1 MKDELKNPLALSV
14 ETMAIKR
21 RRNEEDKPDGVIL
34 DENERLRRDAGEELK
49 DAYDR
54 ADAYEK
60 DKLELRGII
69 FFLAGLI
76 LLCGVTFV
84 LMYAMEQG
92 MESQAKADD
101 VVSPMAFTQEERDQG
116 KNLPPEPRLQAAP
129 GFKVEVEGENEPVSL
144 ELREP
149 QAEYRTLLKSW
160 EKTWKEGRKDPSTGA
175 VITLPMEQA
184 KQKVLQEN
192 QIKTRAPQD
201 AERALQDAVQIPM
214 YSSSARTTEIRRQ

>member
-1 MKDELKNPLALSV
+1 
-14 ETMAIKR
+14 MAIKRR

-34 DENERLRRDAGEELK
+34 DENENLRRDAGEEIK

-69 FFLAGLI
+69 FFIAGLI

-84 LMYAMEQG
+84 LMSAMEKG
-92 MESQAKADD
+92 MEAQAKAEDK
-101 VVSPMAFTQEERDQG
+101 VSPMAFTDQEKAEG

-129 GFKVEVEGENEPVSL
+129 GFKVQTETDAEPFNL

-149 QAEYRTLLKSW
+149 QAEYRTLRRSW
-160 EKTWKEGRKDPSTGA
+160 EKIWTEGRKDPNSGT

-201 AERALQDAVQIPM
+201 AQKALQEVVEIPT

>member
-1 MKDELKNPLALSV
+1 MKNPLALSN
-14 ETMAIKR
+14 EAMAIKR

-34 DENERLRRDAGEELK
+34 DENEHLRRDAGEEFK

-60 DKLELRGII
+60 DRLELRGII
-69 FFLAGLI
+69 FFLAGLV

-92 MESQAKADD
+92 MESQAQEEDRRNR
-101 VVSPMAFTQEERDQG
+101 SPMAYTEQELAEG

-129 GFKVEVEGENEPVSL
+129 GFKVETETDAEPINL

-149 QAEYRTLLKSW
+149 QAEYRTLLRSW
-160 EKTWKEGRKDPSTGA
+160 EKTWLEGRKDPRTGT
-175 VITLPMEQA
+175 VVTLPMEQA
-184 KQKVLQEN
+184 KQKVLQESR
-192 QIKTRAPQD
+192 IKSAAPDQ
-201 AERALQDAVQIPM
+201 AQNALRELRQIPA
-214 YSSSARTTEIRRQ
+214 YSSSGRTTWQREQ